1 VKRGDIV
8 LVTAPGDYGKRR
20 PAVVIQSDLFNDTH
34 ASIVVCLINSALVD
48 APLFRLTVAPSAD
61 NGLKEP
67 SQIMVDKMVAL
78 RRERLSEPLG
88 RLDDEMMLR
97 LGRSLALF
105 IGLGG

>member
-1 VKRGDIV
+1 MKRGDIV

-34 ASIVVCLINSALVD
+34 ASIVVCLISSALVD

-67 SQIMVDKMVAL
+67 SQIMVDTMVAL
-78 RRERLSEPLG
+78 RRELLSEPLG
-88 RLDDEMMLR
+88 RLDDEMILR

>member
-1 VKRGDIV
+1 MKRGDIV

-34 ASIVVCLINSALVD
+34 ASIVVCLISSALVD
-48 APLFRLTVAPSAD
+48 APLFRLTVVPSAD

-88 RLDDEMMLR
+88 HLDDEMMLR

>member
-1 VKRGDIV
+1 MKRGDIV

-34 ASIVVCLINSALVD
+34 ASIVVCLISSALVD

>member
-1 VKRGDIV
+1 MKRGDIV

-34 ASIVVCLINSALVD
+34 ASIVVCLISSALVD
-48 APLFRLTVAPSAD
+48 APLFRLTIAPSAD

-78 RRERLSEPLG
+78 WRERLSEPLG

>member
-1 VKRGDIV
+1 MKRGDIV

-34 ASIVVCLINSALVD
+34 ASIVVCLICSALVD

-67 SQIMVDKMVAL
+67 SQILVDKMVAL

-88 RLDDEMMLR
+88 RLDGEMMLR
-97 LGRSLALF
+97 LGRSLALL

>member
-1 VKRGDIV
+1 MKRGDIV

-34 ASIVVCLINSALVD
+34 ASIVVCLISSALVD

-78 RRERLSEPLG
+78 RRERLSEPRG

>member
-1 VKRGDIV
+1 MKRGDIV

-34 ASIVVCLINSALVD
+34 ASIVVCLISSALVD

-67 SQIMVDKMVAL
+67 SQIMVDEMVAL
-78 RRERLSEPLG
+78 RRERLSEPRG

>member
-1 VKRGDIV
+1 MKRGDIV

-34 ASIVVCLINSALVD
+34 ASIVVCLISSALVD

-67 SQIMVDKMVAL
+67 SQIMVDKIVAL

-88 RLDDEMMLR
+88 RLDDEMMLH

>member
-1 VKRGDIV
+1 MKRGDIV

-34 ASIVVCLINSALVD
+34 ASIVVCLISSALVD
-48 APLFRLTVAPSAD
+48 APLFRLTIAPSAD